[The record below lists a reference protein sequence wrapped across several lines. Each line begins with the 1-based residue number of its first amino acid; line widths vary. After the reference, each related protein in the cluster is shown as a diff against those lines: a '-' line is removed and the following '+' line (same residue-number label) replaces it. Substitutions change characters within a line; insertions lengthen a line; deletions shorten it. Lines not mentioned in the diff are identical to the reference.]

1 MRPKIALTMSM
12 LDEEYFKAHTDY
24 FEAVWDHGGIAATV
38 PYRED
43 EEYINEIVNEFD
55 GFIFCGGSDIDPKY
69 YNEECTQSENICSKR
84 DSFESKLFKKAYSEN
99 KPILGICRGI
109 QGMNV
114 FLGGSLIQH
123 IEGHR
128 QDMSREKCA
137 HSVKIMS
144 DGMLFKIAGSDIAQ
158 VNTFHHQAI
167 KALAPSLAIDALSPD
182 GIIEAVHDTGRNFC
196 LGVQWHPENIYRN
209 NNEASALFL
218 AFVNACKHN

>member
-12 LDEEYFKAHTDY
+12 LDEEYFNAHTDY

-84 DSFESKLFKKAYSEN
+84 DSFESKLFKKAYCEN

-109 QGMNV
+109 QVMNV

-123 IEGHR
+123 IDGHK
-128 QDMSREKCA
+128 QDAARDVCA
-137 HSVKIMS
+137 HSVLLKS
-144 DGMLFKIAGSDIAQ
+144 MLSDIMCTEEID
-158 VNTFHHQAI
+158 VNSFHHQAI
-167 KALAPSLAIDALSPD
+167 KQLAPSLEIDAVSPD
-182 GIIEAVHDTGRNFC
+182 GIIEAVHDKTRKFC
-196 LGVQWHPENIYRN
+196 LGVQWHPEIYYTEDEDAAKIFR
-209 NNEASALFL
+209 AFAGALG
-218 AFVNACKHN
+218 K